1 MSAIDPK
8 VAGLLRKVYALE
20 RKLKAS
26 EAARVAACESLQA
39 AAGCLE
45 GGFFDEPDGTD
56 AEVALGLIREALAA
70 LEAAQ

>member
-1 MSAIDPK
+1 MSSSAEEII
-8 VAGLLRKVYALE
+8 GLRRKVYALE

-70 LEAAQ
+70 LEGAP